1 PLRQQIFAESQVIK
15 GDDGQLYNIVLGLPI
30 ILLIS
35 NDLPS
40 VLIMRNRQKD
50 EMTRDI
56 LTVSNGGAIISHI
69 MFKAYASHA
78 QAKSYLGEL
87 IENGLVAYDELDRKY
102 RTTAKGLEYLQ
113 AMESISEMF

>member
-1 PLRQQIFAESQVIK
+1 
-15 GDDGQLYNIVLGLPI
+15 
-30 ILLIS
+30 
-35 NDLPS
+35 
-40 VLIMRNRQKD
+40 MRNRQKD

-113 AMESISEMF
+113 AMESISEMFCTNTKRSTPNQNGLEAYQF